1 MTETPNTEPNSSAS
15 NDSRLNRSGR
25 LFLKSLWKSI
35 QNILS
40 LKEGVDKEATSEGIR
55 ADVEFKGHAAWILVF
70 SIFIASIG
78 LNTGSVAVIIGAMLI
93 SPLMGPILGI
103 GLAAGTNDVDLLTK
117 SLKNFGVM
125 VIISVIIS
133 TLYFFIVP
141 TPEINLELKGRKE
154 ATLLAIAV
162 AFFGGAAGII
172 AGSRSLKSNAVPGVA
187 IATALMPPLCTVGFG
202 LATGQWDYF
211 FGALYLFFIN
221 SVFIA
226 LPTYLYIKYMR
237 FPVKEF
243 VEPKRELKV
252 KRLIYSFVALIM
264 IPSFFI
270 FYNVLQQSFFATN
283 AEAFL
288 AKIENS
294 LDNTGTSIIDRKVVY
309 NKDHAQITI
318 ALMGDPVGDE
328 TEALWNS
335 MLSDFGLERAQLNI
349 RRPKDYSQEIQ
360 DLKNLTSEQSLAQ
373 SRMMYQGLIDQR
385 NSEIDSLKQ
394 RLAIKERAR
403 IDSRKLLQEIH
414 LLTVD
419 VEQAAFAQVI
429 QVREGGLDT
438 VPTFLVQW
446 RSGTSSS
453 KRAEDKDLL
462 ERWFQSSMKRP
473 KVEVLDHRFE

>member
-55 ADVEFKGHAAWILVF
+55 ADVEFKGHAA

-141 TPEINLELKGRKE
+141 TPEINLELKE

-288 AKIENS
+288 VKIENS

-309 NKDHAQITI
+309 DKDHAQITI
-318 ALMGDPVGDE
+318 ALMGDPLGDE

-385 NSEIDSLKQ
+385 NREIDSLKQ
-394 RLAIKERAR
+394 RLDVKERAR
-403 IDSRKLLQEIH
+403 IDSKKLLQEIQ

-446 RSGTSSS
+446 RSGTRSS

>member
-1 MTETPNTEPNSSAS
+1 MTDPSNVEPNESTNA
-15 NDSRLNRSGR
+15 DSKLNRSSR
-25 LFLKSLWKSI
+25 LFFKSLWSSI

-40 LKEGVDKEATSEGIR
+40 LKEGVDKEETMAGIR
-55 ADVEFKGHAAWILVF
+55 ADVEFKGHSAWILVF

-93 SPLMGPILGI
+93 SPLMGPILGV

-125 VIISVIIS
+125 VIISVVIS
-133 TLYFFIVP
+133 TIYFFIVP

-202 LATGQWDYF
+202 LATRQWDFF

-237 FPVKEF
+237 FPVKDF
-243 VEPKRELKV
+243 VEPKREQRV
-252 KRLIYSFVALIM
+252 KRMIYTFVALIM

-270 FYNVLQQSFFATN
+270 FYNVLQQSFFNTN
-283 AEAFL
+283 ADQFL
-288 AKIENS
+288 AKIETV
-294 LDNTGTSIIDRKVVY
+294 LDKTGTSIIDRKVSYDKVQP
-309 NKDHAQITI
+309 QITI

-335 MLSDFGLERAQLNI
+335 MLSDYGLEKCQLNI

-385 NSEIDSLKQ
+385 NKEIDSLQQ
-394 RLAIKERAR
+394 RLLTKERAR
-403 IDSRKLLQEIH
+403 IDSEKLLQEIQ

-419 VEQAAFAQVI
+419 VEEAAFAQLI
-429 QVREGGLDT
+429 QSKFGELDT
-438 VPTFLVQW
+438 LPTFLVQW
-446 RSGTSSS
+446 RSGTSKS
-453 KRAEDKDLL
+453 KIAEDTDLL
-462 ERWFQSSMKRP
+462 QRWFQSSLKKPR
-473 KVEVLDHRFE
+473 VQVISHRFE